1 MGVDKEV
8 TKAAPLRLVMLLT
21 LFPTMELMRTRPDD
35 TKFVVRELM
44 LALSPVCVVVVRV
57 DMVPVCAVIE
67 LTRVVA
73 VDRDPTFKDPGT
85 VRLPL
90 ESSK

>member
-8 TKAAPLRLVMLLT
+8 TKAVPLRLAILLM
-21 LFPTMELMRTRPDD
+21 LFPTMELMATRPVEI
-35 TKFVVRELM
+35 KFVVRELM
-44 LALSPVCVVVVRV
+44 LAVSPVCVVVIRV
-57 DMVPVCAVIE
+57 DTLAVCAVIE
-67 LTRVVA
+67 LTRDVA
-73 VDRDPTFKDPGT
+73 VDRDPTFKDPGI